1 MYQDFLSA
9 DVPATAYH
17 GDANAGNFT
26 LSGNN
31 NSDLTMFDVD
41 KVQYSLSDHALE
53 GNLAGVKGNKTGAA
67 DVARFL
73 NSLET
78 LAPGKLRADELQELE
93 MAFKDRYFKK
103 YRVGSDEHGVSRTE
117 YEKAE
122 RWYELEMELA
132 IVVTDPAA
140 KERILRLVGPKGGS

>member
-1 MYQDFLSA
+1 
-9 DVPATAYH
+9 
-17 GDANAGNFT
+17 
-26 LSGNN
+26 
-31 NSDLTMFDVD
+31 MFDVD
-41 KVQYSLSDHALE
+41 KMQYSLPDHALE

>member
-9 DVPATAYH
+9 EVPATAYH
-17 GDANAGNFT
+17 GDANAGNFA
-26 LSGNN
+26 LSGND
-31 NSDLTMFDVD
+31 NSKLSMFDVD
-41 KVQYSLSDHALE
+41 KMQYSLPDHALE

-78 LAPGKLRADELQELE
+78 LAPGKLRPQDLQALE
-93 MAFKDRYFKK
+93 QSFKRTYFSK
-103 YRVGSDEHGVSRTE
+103 YRVGSDRQRVSRLE

-132 IVVTDPAA
+132 IVVKDPTA